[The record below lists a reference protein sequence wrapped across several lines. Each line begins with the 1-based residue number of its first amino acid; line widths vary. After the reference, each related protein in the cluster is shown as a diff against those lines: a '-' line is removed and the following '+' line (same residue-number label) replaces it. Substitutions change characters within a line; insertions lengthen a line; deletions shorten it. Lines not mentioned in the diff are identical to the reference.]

1 MATIV
6 DVTILGNRY
15 KLKSSDNEA
24 GQLEELAARLD
35 ARMQETAS
43 HLKRVNPLNVSI
55 LTALQLAEELAKS
68 HGEARAAY
76 AKLQK
81 QCNDEL
87 ARLGRQHAAE
97 HSEELA
103 KCKKDTAEL
112 EKNHLEEMAKLRQD
126 MDRLEKKHADELAQ
140 CRAEQAAQGRK
151 HADELAK
158 LTDGQKESLSQLTRQ
173 HEALVAELRQAHS
186 QEMAKVQ
193 QEHSQEMAKVQQEQS
208 RRYEALQAEH
218 ASLKKDYDE
227 LMELLEET

>member
-81 QCNDEL
+81 QYNDEL

-97 HSEELA
+97 LA
-103 KCKKDTAEL
+103 QCKKDAAEL

-151 HADELAK
+151 HADDLAK

-193 QEHSQEMAKVQQEQS
+193 QEQS

>member
-81 QCNDEL
+81 QYNDEL

-97 HSEELA
+97 LA
-103 KCKKDTAEL
+103 QCKKDAAEL

>member
-81 QCNDEL
+81 QYNDEL

-97 HSEELA
+97 LAQCKKDAAELEKKHSEELA
-103 KCKKDTAEL
+103 K
-112 EKNHLEEMAKLRQD
+112 LRQD
-126 MDRLEKKHADELAQ
+126 TDRLEKKHADELAQ

-158 LTDGQKESLSQLTRQ
+158 LTDGQKESLSQPTRP

>member
-81 QCNDEL
+81 QYNDEL

-97 HSEELA
+97 LA
-103 KCKKDTAEL
+103 QCKKD
-112 EKNHLEEMAKLRQD
+112 
-126 MDRLEKKHADELAQ
+126 ADELAQ

>member
-24 GQLEELAARLD
+24 GQLEELAAQLD

-68 HGEARAAY
+68 HGEARSAY

-81 QCNDEL
+81 QYNDEL

-97 HSEELA
+97 LA
-103 KCKKDTAEL
+103 QCKKDTAEL
-112 EKNHLEEMAKLRQD
+112 EKNHSEEMAKLRQD

-140 CRAEQAAQGRK
+140 CRAEQAAQGRS
-151 HADELAK
+151 HADELAR
-158 LTDGQKESLSQLTRQ
+158 LSAGQESAMSQLNRQ
-173 HEALVAELRQAHS
+173 HDALVSELRQ
-186 QEMAKVQ
+186 K
-193 QEHSQEMAKVQQEQS
+193 HSQEMAKVQQEQS

-227 LMELLEET
+227 LMELLEEA

>member
-81 QCNDEL
+81 QYNDEL
-87 ARLGRQHAAE
+87 ARLGRQHAA
-97 HSEELA
+97 
-103 KCKKDTAEL
+103 
-112 EKNHLEEMAKLRQD
+112 
-126 MDRLEKKHADELAQ
+126 
-140 CRAEQAAQGRK
+140 
-151 HADELAK
+151 ELAK

-193 QEHSQEMAKVQQEQS
+193 QEQS

>member
-81 QCNDEL
+81 QYNDEL

-97 HSEELA
+97 LA
-103 KCKKDTAEL
+103 QCKKDTAEL

-193 QEHSQEMAKVQQEQS
+193 QEQS

>member
-81 QCNDEL
+81 QYNDEL

-97 HSEELA
+97 LA
-103 KCKKDTAEL
+103 QCKKDAAEL
-112 EKNHLEEMAKLRQD
+112 EKKHSEEMAKLRQD

-193 QEHSQEMAKVQQEQS
+193 QEQS

>member
-81 QCNDEL
+81 QYNDEL

-97 HSEELA
+97 LA
-103 KCKKDTAEL
+103 QCKKDAAEL
-112 EKNHLEEMAKLRQD
+112 EKNHLEEIAKLRQD
-126 MDRLEKKHADELAQ
+126 MDRLEKQHADELAQ

-193 QEHSQEMAKVQQEQS
+193 QEQS

>member
-81 QCNDEL
+81 QYNDEL

-97 HSEELA
+97 LA
-103 KCKKDTAEL
+103 QCKKDTAEL

-227 LMELLEET
+227 LMELLEEA

>member
-81 QCNDEL
+81 QYNDEL

-97 HSEELA
+97 LA
-103 KCKKDTAEL
+103 QCKKDAAQ
-112 EKNHLEEMAKLRQD
+112 LEEKQADELAKLRQD

-193 QEHSQEMAKVQQEQS
+193 QEQS

>member
-81 QCNDEL
+81 QYNDEL

-97 HSEELA
+97 LA
-103 KCKKDTAEL
+103 QCKKDAAQ
-112 EKNHLEEMAKLRQD
+112 LEEKQADELAKLRQD
-126 MDRLEKKHADELAQ
+126 MAGLEKKHAEKMAQ
-140 CRAEQAAQGRK
+140 CRAEQAALGRK
-151 HADELAK
+151 HADELAR

-173 HEALVAELRQAHS
+173 HEALVAELRQA
-186 QEMAKVQ
+186 
-193 QEHSQEMAKVQQEQS
+193 HSQEMAKVQQEQS

>member
-24 GQLEELAARLD
+24 RQLEELAARLD

-81 QCNDEL
+81 QYNDEL

-97 HSEELA
+97 LA
-103 KCKKDTAEL
+103 QCKKDAAEL
-112 EKNHLEEMAKLRQD
+112 EKNHLEEIAKLRQD
-126 MDRLEKKHADELAQ
+126 MDRLEKQHADELAQ

-173 HEALVAELRQAHS
+173 HEALVAELRQ
-186 QEMAKVQ
+186 V
-193 QEHSQEMAKVQQEQS
+193 HSQEMAKVQQEQS

>member
-81 QCNDEL
+81 QYNDEL

-97 HSEELA
+97 LA
-103 KCKKDTAEL
+103 QCKKDTAQL
-112 EKNHLEEMAKLRQD
+112 EEKHSEEMAKLRHD

-193 QEHSQEMAKVQQEQS
+193 QEQS
-208 RRYEALQAEH
+208 RRDEAWQAGH
-218 ASLKKDYDE
+218 ASRKKDYDE
-227 LMELLEET
+227 LMEVLEET

>member
-81 QCNDEL
+81 QYNDEL

-97 HSEELA
+97 LA
-103 KCKKDTAEL
+103 QCKKDAAEL

-186 QEMAKVQ
+186 
-193 QEHSQEMAKVQQEQS
+193 
-208 RRYEALQAEH
+208 
-218 ASLKKDYDE
+218 
-227 LMELLEET
+227 

>member
-68 HGEARAAY
+68 PGEARAAY

-81 QCNDEL
+81 QYNDEL

-97 HSEELA
+97 LA
-103 KCKKDTAEL
+103 QCKKDAAEL
-112 EKNHLEEMAKLRQD
+112 EKKHSEEMAKLRQD

-193 QEHSQEMAKVQQEQS
+193 QEQS

>member
-81 QCNDEL
+81 QYNDEL

-97 HSEELA
+97 LA
-103 KCKKDTAEL
+103 QCKKDAAEL
-112 EKNHLEEMAKLRQD
+112 EKKHSEEMAKLRQD

>member
-81 QCNDEL
+81 QYNDEL
-87 ARLGRQHAAE
+87 AQ
-97 HSEELA
+97 
-103 KCKKDTAEL
+103 CKKDAAQ
-112 EKNHLEEMAKLRQD
+112 LEEKQADELAKLRQD
-126 MDRLEKKHADELAQ
+126 MAGLEKKHAEKMAQ
-140 CRAEQAAQGRK
+140 FRAEQAALGRK
-151 HADELAK
+151 HADELAR
-158 LTDGQKESLSQLTRQ
+158 LADGQKESLSQLTRQ
-173 HEALVAELRQAHS
+173 H
-186 QEMAKVQ
+186 
-193 QEHSQEMAKVQQEQS
+193 
-208 RRYEALQAEH
+208 EALQAEH

>member
-81 QCNDEL
+81 QYNDEL

-97 HSEELA
+97 LA
-103 KCKKDTAEL
+103 QCKKDAAEL
-112 EKNHLEEMAKLRQD
+112 EKKHSEEMAKLRQD

-173 HEALVAELRQAHS
+173 HEALVAELRQ
-186 QEMAKVQ
+186 V
-193 QEHSQEMAKVQQEQS
+193 HSQEMAKVQQEQS

>member
-81 QCNDEL
+81 QYNDEL

-97 HSEELA
+97 LA
-103 KCKKDTAEL
+103 QCKKDAAEL

-193 QEHSQEMAKVQQEQS
+193 QEQS

>member
-1 MATIV
+1 MAAIV

-81 QCNDEL
+81 QYNDEL

-97 HSEELA
+97 LAQCKKDAAELEKKHSEEL
-103 KCKKDTAEL
+103 
-112 EKNHLEEMAKLRQD
+112 AKLRQD

-193 QEHSQEMAKVQQEQS
+193 QEQS

>member
-81 QCNDEL
+81 QYNDEL

-97 HSEELA
+97 LA
-103 KCKKDTAEL
+103 QCKKDTAEL

-173 HEALVAELRQAHS
+173 HEALVAELRQ
-186 QEMAKVQ
+186 V
-193 QEHSQEMAKVQQEQS
+193 HSQEMAKVQQEQS

>member
-81 QCNDEL
+81 QYNDEL

-97 HSEELA
+97 LAQCKKDAAELENKHSEEL
-103 KCKKDTAEL
+103 
-112 EKNHLEEMAKLRQD
+112 AKLRQD
-126 MDRLEKKHADELAQ
+126 MDGLEKKHAEKMAQ
-140 CRAEQAAQGRK
+140 CRSEQEAQGRK
-151 HADELAK
+151 HADELAR
-158 LTDGQKESLSQLTRQ
+158 LADGQKESLSQLTRQ
-173 HEALVAELRQAHS
+173 HEALVAELRQA
-186 QEMAKVQ
+186 
-193 QEHSQEMAKVQQEQS
+193 HSQEMAKVQQEQS

>member
-97 HSEELA
+97 LA
-103 KCKKDTAEL
+103 QCKKDAAEL

-193 QEHSQEMAKVQQEQS
+193 QEQS

>member
-81 QCNDEL
+81 QYNDEL

-97 HSEELA
+97 LAQCKKDAAELEKKHLEELA

-126 MDRLEKKHADELAQ
+126 MDRLEK
-140 CRAEQAAQGRK
+140 K

-193 QEHSQEMAKVQQEQS
+193 QEQS

>member
-81 QCNDEL
+81 QYNDEL

-97 HSEELA
+97 LA
-103 KCKKDTAEL
+103 QCKKDAAEL

-126 MDRLEKKHADELAQ
+126 MDRLEKKQADELAQ

-193 QEHSQEMAKVQQEQS
+193 QEQS

>member
-81 QCNDEL
+81 QYNDEL

-97 HSEELA
+97 LAQCKKDAAELEKKHSEEL
-103 KCKKDTAEL
+103 
-112 EKNHLEEMAKLRQD
+112 AKLRQD

>member
-68 HGEARAAY
+68 HGEARSAY

-81 QCNDEL
+81 QYNDEL

-97 HSEELA
+97 LA
-103 KCKKDTAEL
+103 QCKKDAAEL

-193 QEHSQEMAKVQQEQS
+193 QEQS

>member
-81 QCNDEL
+81 QYNDEL

-97 HSEELA
+97 LA
-103 KCKKDTAEL
+103 QCKKDAAEL
-112 EKNHLEEMAKLRQD
+112 EKNHSEEMAKLRQD

>member
-1 MATIV
+1 MAAIV

-81 QCNDEL
+81 QYNDEL

-97 HSEELA
+97 LA
-103 KCKKDTAEL
+103 QCKKDAAEL

-193 QEHSQEMAKVQQEQS
+193 QEQS

>member
-81 QCNDEL
+81 QYNDEL

-97 HSEELA
+97 LAQCKKDAAELEKKHSEEL
-103 KCKKDTAEL
+103 
-112 EKNHLEEMAKLRQD
+112 AKLRQD

-193 QEHSQEMAKVQQEQS
+193 QEQS

>member
-81 QCNDEL
+81 QYNDEL

-97 HSEELA
+97 LAQCKKDAAELEKKHSEELA

-193 QEHSQEMAKVQQEQS
+193 QE
-208 RRYEALQAEH
+208 
-218 ASLKKDYDE
+218 
-227 LMELLEET
+227 

>member
-81 QCNDEL
+81 QYNDEL

-97 HSEELA
+97 LA
-103 KCKKDTAEL
+103 QCKKDAAEL

-186 QEMAKVQ
+186 QEMAKVRQ
-193 QEHSQEMAKVQQEQS
+193 AHSQEMAKVQQEQS